1 MASDFRGGVDERAFA
16 YCSLEPLV
24 SFHAVRLLQ
33 PFFHSPLSAMSSLSA
48 FASLIADS
56 ESVRH
61 PQRSAAEVA
70 ATVDASMHVMRQRMQ
85 HARSQVDADNRF
97 KAANKRREER
107 ARRVPAWL
115 VEVRTQHQATV
126 AAAPAAAAPAPA
138 QPWSA
143 EEEGQLL
150 RLLGDPALC
159 KCRGNE
165 RPNKRAKT
173 DIGGRSS
180 AHLCCCF
187 TRLVAVSKAL
197 QRPLATVQQRLAAS
211 SMTVSKPPACFERT
225 SSVAASPHS
234 PPAVRSPDA
243 IADEWSRFVYD
254 PLLLATP
261 ATLEWSLGLGRVLAV
276 PPSDVAIAQQWNR
289 ARTIELVQRVREQR
303 ERIRVQRE
311 QQQAAEAGSTDAA
324 DPAQLPSASVLD
336 LQLHHWV
343 AVGASLNPP
352 AHAESARMAF
362 EAYLDRGGA
371 AKPEHIPL
379 PVQSQDGD
387 ATAVQIAAPI
397 KETEAAHAPFYFPSP
412 RSRYVREERRIFGA
426 ASAAADEDVDA
437 HGTAEDDED
446 HSSEQSGSRPDEE
459 ARSHTDDEGEKD
471 GREAA
476 GSDDDSLVAA
486 AAAPSQEEVLRAV
499 RRLSKRYRA

>member
-1 MASDFRGGVDERAFA
+1 
-16 YCSLEPLV
+16 
-24 SFHAVRLLQ
+24 
-33 PFFHSPLSAMSSLSA
+33 MSSLSA

-85 HARSQVDADNRF
+85 QARSQADADSRL
-97 KAANKRREER
+97 KAANMRREER
-107 ARRVPAWL
+107 ARRAPAWL
-115 VEVRTQHQATV
+115 VEVRAQQQATA
-126 AAAPAAAAPAPA
+126 AAAPAAAPPAPA

-159 KCRGNE
+159 KCNGNE

-173 DIGGRSS
+173 DVGGRSS
-180 AHLCCCF
+180 ANPCCCF

-197 QRPLATVQQRLAAS
+197 QRPLATVQQRLVVAS
-211 SMTVSKPPACFERT
+211 ASLAKPPACFERT
-225 SSVAASPHS
+225 SSVATSSHFTA
-234 PPAVRSPDA
+234 ARSSDA

-276 PPSDVAIAQQWNR
+276 PPSDEAIAQQWTR

-303 ERIRVQRE
+303 DRIRLQRE
-311 QQQAAEAGSTDAA
+311 QQHAAEAGSTDDA
-324 DPAQLPSASVLD
+324 DPAQLLSASVMD
-336 LQLHHWV
+336 LQMHHWV

-371 AKPEHIPL
+371 AKPEHIL
-379 PVQSQDGD
+379 PPAQSQDGD
-387 ATAVQIAAPI
+387 ATAVQTAAPI

-426 ASAAADEDVDA
+426 AASTADEDGDA
-437 HGTAEDDED
+437 QAEDDED
-446 HSSEQSGSRPDEE
+446 DRSSEQNGSTPDEE
-459 ARSHTDDEGEKD
+459 ARAHGNDDEGEEGD
-471 GREAA
+471 RDAA
-476 GSDDDSLVAA
+476 ASDDDSLVAA